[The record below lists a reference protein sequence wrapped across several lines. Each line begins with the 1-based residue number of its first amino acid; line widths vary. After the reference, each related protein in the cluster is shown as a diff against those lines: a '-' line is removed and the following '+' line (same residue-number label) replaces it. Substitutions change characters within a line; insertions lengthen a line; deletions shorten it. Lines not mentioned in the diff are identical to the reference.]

1 MATSPATVNPTTNT
15 SSLSR
20 QPKYYEADG
29 ALRAF
34 ANRSII
40 FAVIAGITAV
50 GAIGGVIFVRVQPPT
65 VIRVLPSGE
74 ATVVSPDGTLK
85 STVSSNALTSVAADE
100 APSAYEKEAFVRTFL
115 DRYLNYDAHTIAT
128 NWSYAL
134 NMMTGNLRTAALAQ
148 FQKNDTVGTYENERV
163 RSVFKISHIEPSG
176 NEPLSYMVYGVRTA
190 HRMAG
195 GQTENIDE
203 LVESY
208 QIALAE
214 SERTRTNPTGL
225 LIGRITQT
233 QLHAESKT
241 ATYTG
246 QEEED
251 K

>member
-1 MATSPATVNPTTNT
+1 MATSQATVNPA
-15 SSLSR
+15 SSASLSR

-29 ALRAF
+29 ALRAY

-40 FAVIAGITAV
+40 FAVIAGIAAV

-74 ATVVSPDGTLK
+74 ATVVTPNGTLK
-85 STVSSNALTSVAADE
+85 STLSPAALSTVVADS

-134 NMMTGNLRTAALAQ
+134 NMMTGNLRTAALTQ
-148 FQKNDTVGTYENERV
+148 FQKNDTVGTYENEHV
-163 RSVFKISHIEPSG
+163 RSVFKASHIEASTS
-176 NEPLSYMVYGVRTA
+176 EPLSYTVYGVRTV

-195 GQTENIDE
+195 GQTENVDE

-208 QIALAE
+208 QVALAE
-214 SERTRTNPTGL
+214 SERSNTNPTGL
-225 LIGRITQT
+225 LIGRITET
-233 QLHAESKT
+233 QLHAENKT

-246 QEEED
+246 QKDEEN
-251 K
+251 